1 MARMGEEFPLE
12 CPACGGDIRLIAL
25 ITEPGPIR
33 KILTHLGE
41 PLEPP
46 PVSPARGPPTDWGE
60 FVQVHFR
67 PGILPS
73 FTRRPARDRVLAD
86 LAERLRGRPR
96 LAWLPA
102 GALAAL
108 AIGAAVHEPLW
119 KVAGSQF
126 LLTDD
131 GAIER
136 TASRGL
142 RDGCFVNASGHP
154 DPEGAFI
161 ELAVPSFNDIR
172 LRTISL
178 PRRAVERSPAGR
190 RLRIA
195 APPPARL

>member
-1 MARMGEEFPLE
+1 MSLE
-12 CPACGGDIRLIAL
+12 TAPPEVQLAVDLIEL
-25 ITEPGPIR
+25 LETNRIEPT
-33 KILTHLGE
+33 L
-41 PLEPP
+41 
-46 PVSPARGPPTDWGE
+46 
-60 FVQVHFR
+60 
-67 PGILPS
+67 
-73 FTRRPARDRVLAD
+73 
-86 LAERLRGRPR
+86 
-96 LAWLPA
+96 
-102 GALAAL
+102 ALAAL

-172 LRTISL
+172 LRTITL

-190 RLRIA
+190 RMRIA
-195 APPPARL
+195 ATPPARL

>member
-1 MARMGEEFPLE
+1 M
-12 CPACGGDIRLIAL
+12 
-25 ITEPGPIR
+25 
-33 KILTHLGE
+33 
-41 PLEPP
+41 
-46 PVSPARGPPTDWGE
+46 
-60 FVQVHFR
+60 
-67 PGILPS
+67 
-73 FTRRPARDRVLAD
+73 
-86 LAERLRGRPR
+86 AERLRGRPR

-161 ELAVPSFNDIR
+161 ELAVPSFNGIR
-172 LRTISL
+172 LRTITL
-178 PRRAVERSPAGR
+178 PRRTVARSLAVRADRRSRLAMHTDPLR
-190 RLRIA
+190 RCL
-195 APPPARL
+195 PPCTVRLSPPLGQTPP